1 MTMGVAE
8 AFRTIKKKQDKDKE
22 ENQDWGN
29 SNEFL
34 EKYPDLVLTTKKGN
48 CFLPNYLQKECRRLV
63 DILNKKE
70 QKKAKENNQP
80 YMPVNIH
87 PHMFRHTFVTNCY
100 QRKLDSRI
108 LLDIVG
114 HRNIKMT
121 EHYTHP
127 EKKFMHSEFEKYEN
141 RL

>member
-1 MTMGVAE
+1 M
-8 AFRTIKKKQDKDKE
+8 TIKKKKQNKDKE

-100 QRKLDSRI
+100 Q
-108 LLDIVG
+108 
-114 HRNIKMT
+114 N
-121 EHYTHP
+121 
-127 EKKFMHSEFEKYEN
+127 
-141 RL
+141 

>member
-1 MTMGVAE
+1 M
-8 AFRTIKKKQDKDKE
+8 
-22 ENQDWGN
+22 
-29 SNEFL
+29 
-34 EKYPDLVLTTKKGN
+34 
-48 CFLPNYLQKECRRLV
+48 V